1 MQNDALIAKNENLSA
16 GVAEAYQSASRAPLV
31 DRHLK
36 LRRFTSTSRH
46 INSFRYDA
54 SARTKQGRIYATRPL
69 VKIRRQRCSYVA
81 YWHFSDLTGPADDVC
96 C

>member
-54 SARTKQGRIYATRPL
+54 SARTKQR
-69 VKIRRQRCSYVA
+69 K
-81 YWHFSDLTGPADDVC
+81 DLRDKAAR
-96 C
+96 

>member
-16 GVAEAYQSASRAPLV
+16 GVAEAHQSASRAPLV

-36 LRRFTSTSRH
+36 FRRITSTSRH
-46 INSFRYDA
+46 NSFWYDT
-54 SARTKQGRIYATRPL
+54 SARTTQRKDIRDKAL

-81 YWHFSDLTGPADDVC
+81 YWHFSDMPNLAGEVRF
-96 C
+96 